1 MTMLEYLEVKKI
13 LLPVFVAKNLRR
25 LPSIYPTDVE
35 IYKWAETVTEVKTQL
50 ADVQSVLNWYSR
62 V

>member
-13 LLPVFVAKNLRR
+13 LLPVFVAKNLSR